1 MSDKLEHSS
10 WAISDE
16 HRVDIFVGRGTRK
29 LLPGLIESL
38 GTTYSLV
45 ALVADSGLPE
55 HFRRDAEEALR
66 STGRLVARVLTG
78 GEQAKSLDT
87 VRGLWEW
94 LLGSGADRDSL
105 LIAYGGGAVSDAAGF
120 AAATYMRGID
130 WAVIPTTLLS
140 MVDASVGGKTAV
152 NLGAKNIIGAFHHP
166 RLVVIDTEHL
176 ETLGKRDYVAG
187 LAEVVKHALL
197 EGRWFLEW
205 LLSHREEIL
214 ARRHNALAKMIRLSL
229 DTKMRIVSRDYRERR
244 GDRALLNL
252 GHTVA
257 HALEKATG
265 YSLRHGEAVAIGLVV
280 ESYLA
285 HRVTGLPL
293 DEVEEIKNALAS
305 LGLPTRPP
313 DGLEPSKVLRLVR
326 LDKKRKGDKIL
337 LPLLER
343 IGKPVL
349 IELELGEAIAM
360 LREAWGEASHDD

>member
-1 MSDKLEHSS
+1 MSNGLEHSS
-10 WAISDE
+10 WVISDE
-16 HRVDIFVGRGTRK
+16 HRVDIFVGRGTRR
-29 LLPGLIESL
+29 LLARLIGSL
-38 GTTYSLV
+38 GTDYSLV

-55 HFRRDAEEALR
+55 SFRRDAEEALKG
-66 STGRLVARVLTG
+66 TGRLIVRIIAG

-87 VRGLWEW
+87 VKELWEW

-176 ETLGKRDYVAG
+176 ETLSERDYVAG

-214 ARRHNALAKMIRLSL
+214 ARRHSVLARMIRLSL
-229 DTKMRIVSRDYRERR
+229 DTKMKIVSRDYRERM

-265 YSLRHGEAVAIGLVV
+265 YSLRHGEAVAVGLVV
-280 ESYLA
+280 ESYFA

-293 DEVEEIKNALAS
+293 GEVEEIKNALLS
-305 LGLPTRPP
+305 LGLPARPP
-313 DGLEPSKVLRLVR
+313 KDLEPSGVLGLVR

-349 IELELGEAIAM
+349 VELDLGEAIAG
-360 LREAWGEASHDD
+360 LREAWREASHGD